1 MINQVIN
8 FSLKLIAA
16 MLVVFGIHLFILN
29 KLQVPLFK
37 NLIIEAY
44 ITNTFLVIGIYT
56 TLFFLKNKYLDLLGF
71 VFMGGSFLKFA
82 VFFIFFYPYFKQ
94 DGTLVRL
101 EATSFLIPYI
111 AALIIE
117 TYYLV
122 KLLNK
127 DG

>member
-16 MLVVFGIHLFILN
+16 LLIVFGIHLFILN

-44 ITNTFLVIGIYT
+44 ITNIFLVICIYT
-56 TLFFLKNKYLDLLGF
+56 TLLILKNKYLDLLGF
-71 VFMGGSFLKFA
+71 VFMGGSFLKFG
-82 VFFIFFYPYFKQ
+82 VFFIFFYPYYKQ
-94 DGTLVRL
+94 DETLTRL
-101 EATSFLIPYI
+101 ETTSFLIPYI

>member
-29 KLQVPLFK
+29 KLQVPLFN

-82 VFFIFFYPYFKQ
+82 VFFIFFYPYLKQ